1 MAKAFSDLDIYDA
14 KSFLRIDYDLDDM
27 FIEMALDSA
36 KSYVCQYTKRPA
48 SELDAIPE
56 VSMAVLVL
64 MAHFYDNRTIPSTSD
79 TTMEFVLRQTLGMH
93 HIYHKNETVDGGV
106 FNA

>member
-36 KSYVCQYTKRPA
+36 KSYVCSYTKRPA
-48 SELDAIPE
+48 SELDAYPE
-56 VSMAVLVL
+56 ISMAVLVL
-64 MAHFYDNRTIPSTSD
+64 TAHFYDNRTLEADTESLNYTIGKLLGLHWYYMSD
-79 TTMEFVLRQTLGMH
+79 SQVGE
-93 HIYHKNETVDGGV
+93 
-106 FNA
+106 

>member
-36 KSYVCQYTKRPA
+36 KSYVCQYTKLPYLLQ
-48 SELDAIPE
+48 ELHLI
-56 VSMAVLVL
+56 
-64 MAHFYDNRTIPSTSD
+64 H
-79 TTMEFVLRQTLGMH
+79 
-93 HIYHKNETVDGGV
+93 
-106 FNA
+106 